1 MMKTKLT
8 TLSTLACLALISACV
23 FNYDP
28 RPGYAEGPSWAWK
41 QIVPVPSGT
50 GVDKI
55 AVTTDFSVIHR
66 ALYDKFIS
74 SSFDSGDSWISRY
87 VPGAWVAIASSD
99 DGELVLAADSRL
111 GIFLSTNGGNDFN
124 RLPVGDD
131 DPQAEWTSVHVSG
144 DGKTMFAGKKSGIP
158 YRSVN
163 SGADWGPITSLPL
176 DGSASWAR
184 FSCDYTSRYAIAC
197 DVKNGSVRVSLDRG
211 TTWSEV
217 LNLPHGT
224 GDEIF
229 CASAGPG
236 DSTSM
241 GDEGKKPFLV
251 VAARTGG
258 LYTTSDSSFKNWK
271 PHDPAKG
278 DTPWVDLHALIGAHK
293 EELLIA
299 GLTSTAIYLFDDEW
313 KKISLPEGVIR
324 PATVQVFGGEW
335 MRLLLGD
342 IAGLYLSQ
350 KFDFDDLEENKT
362 NTLTWQKLNTGD
374 YWVSAAMSG
383 DGSSSVVGREA
394 GQIVGSSDRGASWKS
409 LAQEGTWNRVA
420 FSRDGSCL
428 LAARSDDQS
437 LNLSKDGGA
446 SWKKLDA
453 AGNRVWRSLACAN
466 GGQLLAGVGSDTG
479 MDVYRVFVSRDGGA
493 TWESATEPEKW
504 RVVASSADGS
514 TIVALYDYGNAS
526 LSFDQGRTW
535 KTVIPADEIKLWYG
549 ATLSADGSK
558 IYLASYNDYLYSS
571 ANRGATWKKMTPIT
585 SGTAT
590 AREWMSL
597 ACSADGAT
605 VVAAALDA
613 PLCIS
618 YDGGDSWSQMEAA
631 DGANAMWTSVAMS
644 SDGGKIL
651 AAMYGGNLWLADL
664 FDRLAAINLAA
675 SPDFGG
681 SISPSGIQL
690 LEKDMGSL
698 GITATPT
705 KDYVFVGWTQSGN
718 CSVVDSSTTATK
730 VTCSGNS
737 NVTAVFSKTKT
748 IDVGHM
754 TIRPNR
760 QKPPVTFIKI
770 KEAELPALPDGF
782 NPSGPDRPVVSLKIG
797 NNLFL
802 CSRGTWRL
810 SQDGTLVFSTTNG
823 ESPKF
828 TLTLDKNK
836 GLWSFVA
843 TSRSF
848 DPGDASN
855 FPIVLTLDLKTA
867 YSAISGSTVMVY

>member
-1 MMKTKLT
+1 MKTKLSP
-8 TLSTLACLALISACV
+8 LSTIACLALISACV
-23 FNYDP
+23 FNYDL

-41 QIVPVPSGT
+41 QIVPSPSST
-50 GVDKI
+50 GADKI
-55 AVTTDFSVIHR
+55 AVTMDFSVIHR
-66 ALYDKFIS
+66 ALYNKFIS
-74 SSFDSGDSWISRY
+74 SSFDSGDSWMTRY
-87 VPGAWVAIASSD
+87 VPGAWVAISSSD
-99 DGELVLAADSRL
+99 DGELVLAADSSL

-124 RLPVGDD
+124 RLSVGDD
-131 DPQAEWTSVHVSG
+131 DPQVEWTSVHVSG
-144 DGKTMFAGKKSGIP
+144 DGKTMFAGKKSGTP
-158 YRSVN
+158 YRSTN
-163 SGADWGPITSLPL
+163 SGADWSSITSLPL
-176 DGSASWAR
+176 DGGASWSR

-197 DVKNGSVRVSLDRG
+197 DVKNGSVRISLDRG
-211 TTWSEV
+211 ATWSEV
-217 LNLPHGT
+217 LKLPNGM
-224 GDEIF
+224 GDQTF

-241 GDEGKKPFLV
+241 ADKEKAPFLV
-251 VAARTGG
+251 VTAKTGE
-258 LYTTSDSSFKNWK
+258 LYTAFDPNFKDWK
-271 PHDPAKG
+271 PLDPPRG
-278 DTPWVDLHALIGAHK
+278 DTPWVDLHVLLGAHK
-293 EELLIA
+293 GEKLIA
-299 GLTSTAIYLFDDEW
+299 GLTSAAIYLLDDQW
-313 KKISLPEGVIR
+313 IKISFPEQVIR
-324 PATVQVFGGEW
+324 PTAVRVFGGEW
-335 MRLLLGD
+335 MRLMLSD
-342 IAGLYLSQ
+342 IEGLYLSQ

-374 YWVSAAMSG
+374 YWVSTAMSG
-383 DGSSSVVGREA
+383 DGSSLVVGRQN
-394 GQIVGSSDRGASWKS
+394 GQIVSSSDRGASWKT

-420 FSRDGSCL
+420 YSRDGSCL

-479 MDVYRVFVSRDGGA
+479 MDVYRVFVSRDGGV

-514 TIVALYDYGNAS
+514 TMVALYDYGNAS

-549 ATLSADGSK
+549 AALSADGSR
-558 IYLASYNDYLYSS
+558 IYLAAYGDFLYGS
-571 ANRGATWKKMTPIT
+571 ANRGATWKKVTPIN
-585 SGTAT
+585 SGTTT

-597 ACSADGAT
+597 SCSADGST

-651 AAMYGGNLWLADL
+651 ATMYGGNIWLADL
-664 FDRLAAINLAA
+664 FDRLSAVNLTTN
-675 SPDFGG
+675 PDFGG

-690 LEKDMGSL
+690 LEKDVGSL

-705 KDYVFVGWTQSGN
+705 KDYVFVGWTQSGA
-718 CSVVDSSTTATK
+718 CSVADSSKSATK
-730 VTCSGNS
+730 LTCSGDS
-737 NVTAVFSKTKT
+737 NVTAVFSKTKV
-748 IDVGHM
+748 IDIGHM
-754 TIRPNR
+754 TIRTNR
-760 QKPPVTFIKI
+760 QKLPVTSIKI
-770 KEAELPALPDGF
+770 KAAELPALPDGF

-797 NNLFL
+797 DNLFL
-802 CSRGTWRL
+802 CSRGSWSQ
-810 SQDGTLVFSTTNG
+810 SQDGTFVFSTTKG
-823 ESPKF
+823 DLSKF
-828 TLTLDKNK
+828 TLTLDKNE
-836 GLWSFVA
+836 GLWSFAA

-855 FPIVLTLDLKTA
+855 FPIVLTLDRTTA
-867 YSAISGSTVMVY
+867 YSAIFRSTVMAY